1 MRDRSENFYFQE
13 DLPYERGGGG
23 GGGVIF
29 YNNFTIIL
37 NNTRGNTY
45 SKITIKMIILKEK
58 MFF

>member
-1 MRDRSENFYFQE
+1 M
-13 DLPYERGGGG
+13 RGGGG
-23 GGGVIF
+23 GIF

>member
-13 DLPYERGGGG
+13 DLPYERGR
-23 GGGVIF
+23 GVIF

>member
-13 DLPYERGGGG
+13 DLPYERVG

>member
-13 DLPYERGGGG
+13 DLPYERVGGGG
-23 GGGVIF
+23 GIF